1 MTMATRDPR
10 IDAYIAKSAGFAKPI
25 LSHLRELV
33 HDACPDVEETI
44 KWGVPHFAHH
54 GLLCSMASFKAHCAF
69 GFWKG
74 TLVFEDAAKST
85 EAMGQFGSIT
95 SLSDLPSDRKIKSY
109 VKRAA
114 ALNESGVKVAR
125 PPKDPKRRAELDAV
139 PDDLAAALRRN
150 TRARKTF
157 EAFSPSNR
165 RDYVEWIIDAKRE
178 VTRASRLA
186 TTIEWLEEG
195 KPRNWKYV
203 R

>member
-1 MTMATRDPR
+1 MPTTDKR
-10 IDAYIAKSAGFAKPI
+10 IDAYIARSADFAKPI
-25 LSHLRELV
+25 LSHLRAVV
-33 HDACPDVEETI
+33 HEACPDVEETM
-44 KWGVPHFAHH
+44 KWSFPHFMYE
-54 GLLCSMASFKAHCAF
+54 GMLCSMASFKAHCAF

-74 TLVFEDAAKST
+74 TLVFEDDAKST

-95 SLSDLPSDRKIKSY
+95 SLADLPSDRKVKSY

-114 ALNESGVKVAR
+114 ELNESGVKIAR

-150 TRARKTF
+150 ARARKTF